1 MRSSSTST
9 SSAPSLT
16 DPRLLLGVVALAAAC
31 ASTSTPPPALP
42 PPTVTTAS
50 TATSTPK
57 APATLYERL
66 GGKAAIE
73 VVVDAFIKNVG
84 ADDRINHRFALAD
97 FGRLRGHLVDQV
109 CAATGGPCTY
119 RGGDMKTV
127 HKGQRIDEAAW
138 AALVEDLV
146 KALDGAG
153 VPAQEKGELLGA
165 LAGMHDDIVEVGP

>member
-1 MRSSSTST
+1 MRSFSTST
-9 SSAPSLT
+9 SSARWLT
-16 DPRLLLGVVALAAAC
+16 DRTRFLAAVALAAAC
-31 ASTSTPPPALP
+31 ASTPPPPPALP

-50 TATSTPK
+50 AETPTSK

-66 GGKAAIE
+66 GGKPAIE

-97 FGRLRGHLVDQV
+97 FGRLRGHLIEQV

-138 AALVEDLV
+138 AALIEDLV